1 MAKQAN
7 KHPEHGSKKG
17 ASKTGRPCAYTPET
31 LAAKFDEY
39 REWIKDNPR
48 KSYKMTKDGVNKV
61 ETDRP
66 MTLVGFCQFAGIIVD
81 TFRGYERRG
90 EFFGVQCAR
99 VREAIE
105 ADQLEGAMVGQ
116 YAQSIVARVLKLA
129 DRTEVVDKSEEERI
143 SEMTDEELQAEID
156 ELNAIP

>member
-1 MAKQAN
+1 MARQSN
-7 KHPEHGSKKG
+7 KSTACATKRA
-17 ASKTGRPCAYTPET
+17 ASKGGRPIAYTPEA
-31 LAAKFDEY
+31 LYAKFEEY
-39 REWIKDNPR
+39 KGWVKDNPR
-48 KSYKMTKDGVNKV
+48 SSYKMSRDGMAEM

-66 MTLVGFCQFAGIIVD
+66 LTLVGFCQYAGIIID
-81 TFRGYERRG
+81 TFRGYERRD
-90 EFFGVQCAR
+90 EFFRLQCAR

-129 DRTEVVDKSEEERI
+129 DRTEVVNRSEADRI

-156 ELNAIP
+156 KMNAK